1 MTRVPPRGSLD
12 EVGVPA
18 ILRALVRADKT
29 GPLRFTRGRIT
40 KTVYLSDGRLI
51 FATSTDPDDRLGE
64 MLLRKGLISYR
75 TLAESVAAI
84 RAGKRQGQILVE
96 SGSIRSRD
104 LVQGVTEQVQE
115 IVYSLFL
122 WEDGA
127 YEFVEG
133 ELPSREVILLR
144 MSTEDILMEGI
155 RRVQRWSRI
164 QAGAGALDQSYT
176 PSSDAPS
183 ILEALTLTKEELS
196 LVALLDGNATLE
208 EICASSSQ
216 PDFVICRSVWGL
228 WVTGVLDRVPQDTE
242 EPRRSFEKT
251 EPHAHEEGASVGREI
266 EGFNARHRFVY
277 ETVTHELPDAA
288 VGFFEQAF
296 VRVAMEHP
304 GLFDD
309 VAVDGAGELDAIA
322 LRRNILGREI
332 AGYLR
337 GLDRLL
343 EVESQLAREG
353 LGERKSAI
361 LKEGLAALREQHLA
375 TRRRLKT

>member
-1 MTRVPPRGSLD
+1 MTPVAPRGTLD
-12 EVGVPA
+12 QVDVPA
-18 ILRALVRADKT
+18 ILRAMVRADKT
-29 GPLRFTRGRIT
+29 GPLRFTRGRVT
-40 KTVYLSDGRLI
+40 KTVYLQGGRII

-64 MLLRKGLISYR
+64 MLLRKGLITYR
-75 TLAESVAAI
+75 ILEESVQAI
-84 RAGKRQGQILVE
+84 RAGKRQGTALVE

-115 IVYSLFL
+115 IVYSLFR
-122 WEDGA
+122 WEEGT

-164 QAGAGALDQSYT
+164 QAGAGALDQRYT
-176 PSSDAPS
+176 PSADSPA
-183 ILEALTLTKEELS
+183 ILEAMTLTKNELG
-196 LVALLDGNATLE
+196 LVAVLDGIPSLE
-208 EICASSSQ
+208 EICAQSRQ
-216 PDFVICRSVWGL
+216 PDFAICRAVWGL

-242 EPRRSFEKT
+242 EGRHSFEKT
-251 EPHAHEEGASVGREI
+251 DPHAEAPGAAVGREI
-266 EGFNARHRFVY
+266 EGFNARHRFLY
-277 ETVTHELPDAA
+277 EIVTHELRGHA

-296 VRVAMEHP
+296 VRVAVEHP

-309 VAVDGAGELDAIA
+309 VAVDAAGELDAIA

-343 EVESQLAREG
+343 EVESQLARER
-353 LGERKSAI
+353 LGERKGAI
-361 LKEGLAALREQHLA
+361 LKDGLAALREQHLA

>member
-1 MTRVPPRGSLD
+1 MTTVAPRGTLD
-12 EVGVPA
+12 QVGVPA
-18 ILRALVRADKT
+18 ILRALVRADQT
-29 GPLRFTRGRIT
+29 GPLRFTRGRVT
-40 KTVYLSDGRLI
+40 KTVYLQRGRLI

-75 TLAESVAAI
+75 DLEESVKAI
-84 RAGKRQGQILVE
+84 RAGKRQGTALVE

-133 ELPSREVILLR
+133 ELPTREVILLR
-144 MSTEDILMEGI
+144 MPTEDILMEGI
-155 RRVQRWSRI
+155 RRVERWSRI
-164 QAGAGALDQSYT
+164 QAGAGALAQRYTASPESTGILQSM
-176 PSSDAPS
+176 
-183 ILEALTLTKEELS
+183 TLSKDELG
-196 LVALLDGNATLE
+196 LVALLDGVPTLE
-208 EICASSSQ
+208 EICAASRQ
-216 PDFVICRSVWGL
+216 PDFEICRAVWGL
-228 WVTGVLDRVPQDTE
+228 WVTGVLDRVPQDAE
-242 EPRRSFEKT
+242 EGPRALDKT
-251 EPHAHEEGASVGREI
+251 VPHAEAAGASVAREI
-266 EGFNARHRFVY
+266 EAFNSRHRFLY
-277 ETVTHELPDAA
+277 EIVTRELREES

-304 GLFDD
+304 GLFDG

-322 LRRNILGREI
+322 LRRNVLAREI

-343 EVESQLAREG
+343 DVEADLARAR
-353 LGERKSAI
+353 LGERQAAVIKD
-361 LKEGLAALREQHLA
+361 GLQALREQHLA
-375 TRRRLKT
+375 TRRRR

>member
-1 MTRVPPRGSLD
+1 MTPVPPRGSFE
-12 EVGVPA
+12 EVDVPA

-40 KTVYLSDGRLI
+40 KTVYLEGGRLI

-64 MLLRKGLISYR
+64 MLLRKGLITYR
-75 TLAESVAAI
+75 NLAESVQAI
-84 RAGKRQGQILVE
+84 REGKRQGTILVE

-104 LVQGVTEQVQE
+104 LIQGVTEQVQE

-122 WEDGA
+122 WEEGT

-144 MSTEDILMEGI
+144 MSTEEILMEGI

-164 QAGAGALDQSYT
+164 QAGAGALDQQYT
-176 PSSDAPS
+176 LSAESPS
-183 ILEALTLTKEELS
+183 ILEAMALTKDELG
-196 LVALLDGNATLE
+196 LVALLDGTATLE
-208 EICASSSQ
+208 EICSSSRQ
-216 PDFVICRSVWGL
+216 SDFAVCRAVWGL
-228 WVTGVLDRVPQDTE
+228 WVTGVLDRVPQDVE
-242 EPRRSFEKT
+242 EGRRSFEKT
-251 EPHAHEEGASVGREI
+251 EPHVEVAGASVAREI
-266 EGFNARHRFVY
+266 EGFNARHRFLF
-277 ETVTHELPDAA
+277 EMVTHELRESAM
-288 VGFFEQAF
+288 GFFEQAF
-296 VRVAMEHP
+296 VRVAVEHP

-322 LRRNILGREI
+322 LRRNVVGREI

-343 EVESQLAREG
+343 EVESQLARER
-353 LGERKSAI
+353 LGERKGAI
-361 LKEGLAALREQHLA
+361 LKDGLAALREQHLA
-375 TRRRLKT
+375 TRRRR

>member
-1 MTRVPPRGSLD
+1 MTTIPARGSLD
-12 EVGVPA
+12 QVDVPA
-18 ILRALVRADKT
+18 ILRSLVRADKT

-40 KTVYLSDGRLI
+40 KTVYLEGGRLI

-64 MLLRKGLISYR
+64 MLLRKGLITYR
-75 TLAESVAAI
+75 NLAESVQAI
-84 RAGKRQGQILVE
+84 RAGKRQGTILVE

-122 WEDGA
+122 WEDGT

-133 ELPSREVILLR
+133 QLPSREVILLR

-164 QAGAGALDQSYT
+164 QAGAGALDQQYT
-176 PSSDAPS
+176 LSAESPS
-183 ILEALTLTKEELS
+183 ILEAMALTKDELG
-196 LVALLDGNATLE
+196 LVALLDGTATVE
-208 EICASSSQ
+208 EICASSRQS
-216 PDFVICRSVWGL
+216 DFAICRAVWGL

-242 EPRRSFEKT
+242 EGRRSFEKT
-251 EPHAHEEGASVGREI
+251 EPHMEVPGASVAREI
-266 EGFNARHRFVY
+266 EGFNARHRFLY
-277 ETVTHELPDAA
+277 EVVIQELREGA
-288 VGFFEQAF
+288 VAFFEQAF
-296 VRVAMEHP
+296 VRVAVEHP
-304 GLFDD
+304 GLFDG

-322 LRRNILGREI
+322 LRRNVVGREI

-343 EVESQLAREG
+343 EVESQLARER
-353 LGERKSAI
+353 LGERKGAI

-375 TRRRLKT
+375 TRRRR

>member
-1 MTRVPPRGSLD
+1 MTPVPPRGSLE
-12 EVGVPA
+12 EVDVPA

-40 KTVYLSDGRLI
+40 KTVYLEGGRLI

-64 MLLRKGLISYR
+64 MLLRKGLITYR
-75 TLAESVAAI
+75 NLAESVQAI
-84 RAGKRQGQILVE
+84 REGKRQGTILVE

-104 LVQGVTEQVQE
+104 LIQGVTEQVQE

-122 WEDGA
+122 WEEGT

-144 MSTEDILMEGI
+144 MSTEEILMEGI

-164 QAGAGALDQSYT
+164 QAGAGALDQQYT
-176 PSSDAPS
+176 LSAESPS
-183 ILEALTLTKEELS
+183 ILEAMALTKDELG
-196 LVALLDGNATLE
+196 LVALLDGTATLE
-208 EICASSSQ
+208 EICSSSRQ
-216 PDFVICRSVWGL
+216 SDFAVCRAVWGL
-228 WVTGVLDRVPQDTE
+228 WVTGVLDRVPQDVE
-242 EPRRSFEKT
+242 EGRRSFEKT
-251 EPHAHEEGASVGREI
+251 EPHVEVPGASVAREI
-266 EGFNARHRFVY
+266 EGFNARHRFLY
-277 ETVTHELPDAA
+277 EMVTHELRARA

-296 VRVAMEHP
+296 VRVAVEHP

-322 LRRNILGREI
+322 LRRNIVGREI

-343 EVESQLAREG
+343 EVESQLARER
-353 LGERKSAI
+353 LGERKGAI
-361 LKEGLAALREQHLA
+361 LKDGLAALREQHLA
-375 TRRRLKT
+375 TRRRR

>member
-1 MTRVPPRGSLD
+1 MTSVPARGALD
-12 EVGVPA
+12 EVDVPA
-18 ILRALVRADKT
+18 ILRALVRADQT

-40 KTVYLSDGRLI
+40 KTVYLSEGRLI

-64 MLLRKGLISYR
+64 MLLRKGLITYR
-75 TLAESVAAI
+75 NLEESVQAI
-84 RAGKRQGQILVE
+84 RAGRRQGQILVE

-122 WEDGA
+122 WEDGT
-127 YEFVEG
+127 YEFVAG
-133 ELPSREVILLR
+133 ELPSREIILLR

-164 QAGAGALDQSYT
+164 QAGAGALDQRYT
-176 PSSDAPS
+176 PSPEAPS
-183 ILEALTLTKEELS
+183 ILEAMTLTKEELS
-196 LVALLDGNATLE
+196 LVALLDGTATLE
-208 EICASSSQ
+208 EICASSRQS
-216 PDFVICRSVWGL
+216 DFAICRAVWGL

-242 EPRRSFEKT
+242 EGRRSFEKT
-251 EPHAHEEGASVGREI
+251 EPHAEAAGASVGREI
-266 EGFNARHRFVY
+266 EGFNARHRFLY
-277 ETVTHELPDAA
+277 ETVTHELREGAL
-288 VGFFEQAF
+288 GFFEQAF
-296 VRVAMEHP
+296 VRVAVEHP
-304 GLFDD
+304 GLFDG

-343 EVESQLAREG
+343 EVEAQLAGER
-353 LGERKSAI
+353 LGERKGAI
-361 LKEGLAALREQHLA
+361 LKDGLAALREQHLA
-375 TRRRLKT
+375 TRRRR

>member
-1 MTRVPPRGSLD
+1 MTAVPPRGSLE
-12 EVGVPA
+12 EVDVPA

-40 KTVYLSDGRLI
+40 KTVYLEGGRLI

-64 MLLRKGLISYR
+64 MLLRKGLITYR
-75 TLAESVAAI
+75 NLAESVQAI
-84 RAGKRQGQILVE
+84 RTGKRQGTILVE

-133 ELPSREVILLR
+133 QLPSREVILLR

-164 QAGAGALDQSYT
+164 QAGAGALEQRYT
-176 PSSDAPS
+176 PSPEAPS
-183 ILEALTLTKEELS
+183 ILEATSLTKEELS
-196 LVALLDGNATLE
+196 LVALLDGTATLE
-208 EICASSSQ
+208 EICASSRQS
-216 PDFVICRSVWGL
+216 DFAICRAVWGL

-242 EPRRSFEKT
+242 EGRRSFEKT
-251 EPHAHEEGASVGREI
+251 EPHAEAAGASVGREI
-266 EGFNARHRFVY
+266 EGFNARHRFLY
-277 ETVTHELPDAA
+277 EMVTHELRENAL
-288 VGFFEQAF
+288 GFFEQAF
-296 VRVAMEHP
+296 VRVAVEHP
-304 GLFDD
+304 GLFDG

-322 LRRNILGREI
+322 LRRNIVGQEI

-343 EVESQLAREG
+343 EVESQLARER
-353 LGERKSAI
+353 LGERKGAI
-361 LKEGLAALREQHLA
+361 LKDGLAALREQHLA
-375 TRRRLKT
+375 THRRR